1 MKIFNPNT
9 STDEWKLLSKRENLM
24 IDAED
29 SQTQLFRMELQMRAE
44 AEDLELGATKLR

>member
-29 SQTQLFRMELQMRAE
+29 SQTQLFRMDHRAK
-44 AEDLELGATKLR
+44 AEDLELDATTLR